1 MESALRDYP
10 VKATETSA
18 FKDMGF
24 RQIVEANR
32 RLGKRAISDK
42 TLNRYLAALGSFCK
56 WLVAHGYLNEVPT
69 SGMFIKID
77 KAKQK
82 VFPYKPD
89 DLQAIFTSPLY
100 TGAASEDAPHRPG
113 TVFVRDHRFWLPLM
127 SLFSGARLGELCQ
140 LTVDDLTELQGRW
153 VFRITT
159 ESSEEQRLKTKGSQR
174 IVPVHSQL
182 VELGIVDHLEQVR
195 KQGHRWLFPEIT
207 PCSRS
212 TRSGKMSDFY
222 RKYVKRIGVKTD
234 KSVNFHSFRHSFAD
248 ALRRAGHLDSQ
259 FAFLLGHTQ
268 NNVTGRYGS
277 LTEGDIERRT
287 KLVESVTYPDL
298 DLSHISEKR

>member
-1 MESALRDYP
+1 MELFEVFVRDNPNGSTSETLDQSRTVVRLFSDFVGKQFPANAITKKEVREWKSALRDYP

-100 TGAASEDAPHRPG
+100 TGAASKDAPHRPG
-113 TVFVRDHRFWLPLM
+113 TVFIRDHRFWLPLM

-159 ESSEEQRLKTKGSQR
+159 ESSEEQHLKTKGSQR

-182 VELGIVDHLEQVR
+182 VELGIVDHLKQVR

-212 TRSGKMSDFY
+212 TRSG
-222 RKYVKRIGVKTD
+222 R
-234 KSVNFHSFRHSFAD
+234 
-248 ALRRAGHLDSQ
+248 
-259 FAFLLGHTQ
+259 
-268 NNVTGRYGS
+268 
-277 LTEGDIERRT
+277 
-287 KLVESVTYPDL
+287 
-298 DLSHISEKR
+298 